1 MVGVVTLA
9 GHDKEGVVGA
19 WQWKE
24 LRESRVGR
32 SVAGVA
38 VLMVFALSAC
48 GERSTD
54 SDALPQGDALP
65 ETLEA
70 VPSDSGVVSDRL
82 ERGEWVVDGWVVD
95 EWISGE
101 YKVQVYRD
109 EELHGSLEVL
119 RNGESVYE
127 EDGWNFYILPTE
139 YVDCGELSRGADIT
153 GDGQP
158 NCVVRQ
164 WTGGAHCCFHFYI
177 FEVGEEFRLI
187 QRIDALDAGGTAE
200 FRNFDDE
207 PDLEFRMSDMTFRY
221 WRGSFAQSPASQ
233 VILKFNGEK
242 YEIAP
247 ELMVKRPLSEA
258 ELDQLVERV
267 KNSGSVEG
275 YGGVEYEEEWPY
287 PILWDQALDLIYS
300 GNSAQARELVRR
312 TWPEDN
318 DEMEMW
324 VDDLWGR
331 LQMSPYWPGIRKINR

>member
-1 MVGVVTLA
+1 
-9 GHDKEGVVGA
+9 
-19 WQWKE
+19 
-24 LRESRVGR
+24 
-32 SVAGVA
+32 
-38 VLMVFALSAC
+38 
-48 GERSTD
+48 
-54 SDALPQGDALP
+54 
-65 ETLEA
+65 
-70 VPSDSGVVSDRL
+70 
-82 ERGEWVVDGWVVD
+82 
-95 EWISGE
+95 
-101 YKVQVYRD
+101 
-109 EELHGSLEVL
+109 
-119 RNGESVYE
+119 
-127 EDGWNFYILPTE
+127 
-139 YVDCGELSRGADIT
+139 
-153 GDGQP
+153 
-158 NCVVRQ
+158 
-164 WTGGAHCCFHFYI
+164 
-177 FEVGEEFRLI
+177 LI

-221 WRGSFAQSPASQ
+221 WPESFAQSPASQ

-242 YEIAP
+242 YEFAP